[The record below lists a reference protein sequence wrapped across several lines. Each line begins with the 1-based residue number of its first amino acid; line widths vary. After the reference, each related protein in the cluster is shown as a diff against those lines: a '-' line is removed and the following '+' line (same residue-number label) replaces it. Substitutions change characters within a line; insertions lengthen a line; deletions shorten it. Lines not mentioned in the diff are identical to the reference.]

1 MIPYLENNP
10 RLLTTS
16 YRDESYN
23 FPAHFHNRVEIVHCI
38 EGKQKV
44 KLGEETYTLL
54 GGDTL
59 LISPNIVHEYIE
71 CEDEPGKKT
80 QVMAAICEARLLSV
94 VIPDIATKNPKNP
107 LIPAANISENAKIAI
122 QKILETKSSNNYAE
136 RMGWIFVLISYVLDN
151 IEFVKTDAK
160 PELPLEI
167 VAYIESNFKEDLT
180 IKSIAKVFGY
190 HPSYIAHIFCDQ
202 LKIPFKTYLGWLRSE
217 YAATLIRATKKSLT
231 EIAYE
236 SGFNSLNT
244 FYRAFKKHF
253 SQTPSEYKK
262 EFKNRL

>member
-1 MIPYLENNP
+1 MIPYLENGP
-10 RLLTTS
+10 RILGTS
-16 YRDESYN
+16 YRDKSYN
-23 FPAHFHNRVEIVHCI
+23 FPAHFHNRIEIVHCL

-44 KLGEETYTLL
+44 KLGEETYTLSA
-54 GGDTL
+54 GDTL

-71 CEDEPGKKT
+71 CEDSGARET
-80 QVMAAICEARLLSV
+80 QVVVAMCEAHILSNV
-94 VIPDIATKNPKNP
+94 VPDIVTKSPKKP
-107 LIPAANISENAKIAI
+107 IIPAKKMTENARIAVHKIMD
-122 QKILETKSSNNYAE
+122 TKHSKNYTE
-136 RMGWIFVLISYVLDN
+136 RMGWIFVLVSYVIEN
-151 IEFVKTDAK
+151 IDFDDVGTRH
-160 PELPLEI
+160 ELPLEI
-167 VAYIESNFKEDLT
+167 VAYVESNFKEDLT

-217 YAATLIRATKKSLT
+217 YAATLIRSTKKSLT

-262 EFKNRL
+262 EYKNKR